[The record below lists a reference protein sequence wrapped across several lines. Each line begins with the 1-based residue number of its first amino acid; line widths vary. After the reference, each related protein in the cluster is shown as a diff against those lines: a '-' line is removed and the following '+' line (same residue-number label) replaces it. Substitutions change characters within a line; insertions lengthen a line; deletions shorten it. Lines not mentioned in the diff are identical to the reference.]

1 MNKRTLF
8 TLITI
13 LVLAGIAACVIF
25 IYYIPYQ
32 KEYALYKDTFMP
44 KQKMQD
50 DFDYVW
56 DFVENG
62 YPFKNVC
69 IRAGTDLKIIKEEYT
84 NRLHE
89 PKNEFEYYLFY
100 LGLFNKIT
108 KEKQVGH
115 LNIYDM
121 SSVHPVTKNVQNTR
135 LYDNDA
141 EVRQFYEKA
150 FMCLNDVSGIHI
162 NKLEALLKK
171 YNVNLPIEDSDREKN
186 DESMLISKIIKE
198 KKIAYIGIKSFSPYN
213 KAEYINRLCNML
225 KSFEGYEHLII
236 DVCENIGGDKYI
248 WSKYLVSPIIKESG
262 ELYTKIA
269 YDSENEYFKKYESN
283 FLQRKMGQSGNLE
296 SFQFAGQNKED
307 KDLFDS
313 IINYGFGIHPGDN
326 DTNFTIN
333 FTGRI
338 WLLINGKTQSAAD
351 RFAYFAKGKK
361 GNAEPF
367 ATLVGENTGGIG
379 LNLLSSRLYLK
390 LPESNML
397 IQSNMTYGLNPDGSC
412 HDEFG
417 TAPDIYNLPGKD
429 ALETC
434 LEEIRKLGERTN
446 F

>member
-8 TLITI
+8 TLITV
-13 LVLAGIAACVIF
+13 LVLAGIAACIIF

-69 IRAGTDLKIIKEEYT
+69 IRAGADLKTIKEEYT

-135 LYDNDA
+135 FYDNDA

-171 YNVNLPIEDSDREKN
+171 YNVNLPIEDSD
-186 DESMLISKIIKE
+186 KE
-198 KKIAYIGIKSFSPYN
+198 K
-213 KAEYINRLCNML
+213 
-225 KSFEGYEHLII
+225 I
-236 DVCENIGGDKYI
+236 DEV
-248 WSKYLVSPIIKESG
+248 
-262 ELYTKIA
+262 
-269 YDSENEYFKKYESN
+269 
-283 FLQRKMGQSGNLE
+283 
-296 SFQFAGQNKED
+296 
-307 KDLFDS
+307 
-313 IINYGFGIHPGDN
+313 
-326 DTNFTIN
+326 
-333 FTGRI
+333 
-338 WLLINGKTQSAAD
+338 
-351 RFAYFAKGKK
+351 KK
-361 GNAEPF
+361 G
-367 ATLVGENTGGIG
+367 
-379 LNLLSSRLYLK
+379 
-390 LPESNML
+390 M
-397 IQSNMTYGLNPDGSC
+397 
-412 HDEFG
+412 
-417 TAPDIYNLPGKD
+417 
-429 ALETC
+429 
-434 LEEIRKLGERTN
+434 EII
-446 F
+446 